1 MTTPLL
7 LKESHFQ
14 CKERQVWL
22 TGYEIRKLEPVL
34 SKADGDMATFYDIS
48 IRNTAIGSIFQCQ
61 DLTWTARRIDAPRDD
76 SQSVNGFAHELYAAK
91 YLEKTA
97 FLTGLIPHA

>member
-1 MTTPLL
+1 MPIPLL
-7 LKESHFQ
+7 LKDSHFQ

-34 SKADGDMATFYDIS
+34 SKPDGDMAIFYDLS

-61 DLTWTARRIDAPRDD
+61 DSTWTARCIDAPRDD
-76 SQSVNGFAHELYAAK
+76 SQSVNGFAHELYAAIQ
-91 YLEKTA
+91 LEKIA
-97 FLTGLIPHA
+97 FLTGLISHA